1 MTPKQVVTINVKEL
15 KEVELRCECSASIRL
30 PLPLKNKLPGEQ
42 KCLGCGRT
50 MWMDNSDTWAKI
62 ANLLD
67 AIRDWA
73 GFEQTILSLSFVVD
87 GVIGQKQE
95 FLGKN

>member
-1 MTPKQVVTINVKEL
+1 
-15 KEVELRCECSASIRL
+15 
-30 PLPLKNKLPGEQ
+30 
-42 KCLGCGRT
+42 